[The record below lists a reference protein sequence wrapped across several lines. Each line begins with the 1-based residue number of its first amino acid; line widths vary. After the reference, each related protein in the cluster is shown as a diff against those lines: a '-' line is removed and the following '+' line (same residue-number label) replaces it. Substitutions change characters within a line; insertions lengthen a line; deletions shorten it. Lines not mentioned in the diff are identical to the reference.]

1 MTADRI
7 LSLEGQGRRLHA
19 ALPDARVAGLVHGG
33 RPGPCGVRRPGAI
46 AFATMPQP
54 IETLAAFN
62 PLVPYLS
69 SRSQVPE
76 PARYVLL
83 DVFTDTPLEGNQ
95 LAVFPDGRRFS
106 AEQMQ
111 RVARELKLAET
122 VFGLPSSGADLTV
135 RIFTPGA
142 ELPFAG
148 HPVLGTAIL
157 LGRALE
163 KHAVTLETG
172 MGLVQV
178 ALERKQGRV
187 VSGVMQQPIPSWAEY
202 EHPRAL
208 LNALGVERSGLPVEV
223 YDNGPSHIY
232 VELESEAA
240 VAALAPDLGA
250 VGALSSGG
258 VSCFAGSHSS
268 WKTRNFAP
276 ALGVPEDPATG
287 SAAGPLAVHLCR
299 HGRLAFGREIEIRQ
313 GAEIDRPSLLRAS
326 VHGSGDQIERV
337 EVGGAAVIV
346 GRGELALD

>member
-1 MTADRI
+1 M
-7 LSLEGQGRRLHA
+7 SE
-19 ALPDARVAGLVHGG
+19 
-33 RPGPCGVRRPGAI
+33 
-46 AFATMPQP
+46 P
-54 IETLAAFN
+54 IEILAAFD
-62 PLVPYLS
+62 PLVPYPS
-69 SRSQVPE
+69 SRSDAPR

-83 DVFTDTPLEGNQ
+83 DVFTDTPLQGNQ

-106 AEQMQ
+106 GEQMQ
-111 RVARELKLAET
+111 RVARELKLSET
-122 VFGLPSSGADLTV
+122 VFGLPSAGADLAV
-135 RIFTPGA
+135 RIFTPAA

-157 LGRALE
+157 LARALE
-163 KHAVTLETG
+163 ADEVTLETG
-172 MGLVQV
+172 MGRVQV

-202 EHPRAL
+202 EHPREL
-208 LNALGVERSGLPVEV
+208 LSALGVERSGLPVEV
-223 YDNGPSHIY
+223 YDNGPSHVY

-240 VAALAPDLGA
+240 VAALSPDLGA
-250 VGALSSGG
+250 VARLSSGG

-313 GAEIDRPSLLRAS
+313 GAEIERPSLLRAC
-326 VHGSGDQIERV
+326 VHGSVDRIERV
-337 EVGGAAVIV
+337 DVGGAAVVV
-346 GRGELALD
+346 GHGELAPG